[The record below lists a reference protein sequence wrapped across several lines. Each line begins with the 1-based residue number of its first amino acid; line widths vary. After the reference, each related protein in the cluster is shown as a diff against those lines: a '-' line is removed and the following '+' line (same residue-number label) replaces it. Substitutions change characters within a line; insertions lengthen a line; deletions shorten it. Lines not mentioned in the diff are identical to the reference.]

1 MEMLNRLFQVRL
13 NYELSVFHRREV
25 LINWL
30 IEEEMNE
37 RHLSSKNALEEN
49 KKLYINLI
57 NIVDLINE
65 RQRIVLDN
73 FDVTH
78 SQFNILRILKGAYP
92 QPLFLKEVQ
101 QRMVF
106 SSSDITRLVD
116 RLMLKNLVE
125 RSTNQEDKRKI
136 NITLSA
142 EGLKVLKKLSP
153 EMEAT
158 VYNFFE
164 HTISQDEA
172 TSVNLTLD
180 KIRSLFKEPKH

>member
-1 MEMLNRLFQVRL
+1 
-13 NYELSVFHRREV
+13 
-25 LINWL
+25 
-30 IEEEMNE
+30 MNMVE
-37 RHLSSKNALEEN
+37 QHLESNKSLDEN

-65 RQRIVLDN
+65 RQRIVLDK

-92 QPLFLKEVQ
+92 QPLILKDVQ

-106 SSSDITRLVD
+106 GSSDITRLVD

-125 RSTNQEDKRKI
+125 RQTNRDDKRKI
-136 NITLSA
+136 DITLST
-142 EGLKVLKKLSP
+142 EGLEILTRLSP

-158 VYNFFE
+158 VFNFFE
-164 HTISQDEA
+164 KHVSADEA
-172 TSVNLTLD
+172 EVANVTLD
-180 KIRSLFKEPKH
+180 KIRLLLKKPMD